1 MRRRFAKSQ
10 VILHVILLFSCIIS
24 IYPIFWTLTA
34 SLKKDSEI
42 FSNSS
47 ILLKIPVFSNYS
59 VAWTKAGLQPAFIN
73 SVIVSAWTVALVII
87 VSLLSSYI
95 ISTKKNKI
103 TKLVYGIFL
112 ISIMIP
118 PDVMF
123 VSMYLQLRNYNLIN
137 NFWGIILP
145 SVAMG
150 IPTSVFI
157 LVNFINGIP
166 KSLIDSAVIDGSG
179 RFRILWA
186 IITPL
191 TKAAIGSVAVFQFT
205 GIWNSYM
212 LPLVIL
218 RKDNLML
225 LPQKLSRFIGQYTI
239 QYSQLFAGIMIT
251 FFPVVVFFILFQKSF
266 FQGTTMG
273 AVKE

>member
-1 MRRRFAKSQ
+1 MNKKKFKSQ
-10 VILHVILLFSCIIS
+10 LILHIVLLLSCIVS
-24 IYPIFWTLTA
+24 IYPTFWTFIA

-42 FSNSS
+42 FANSWK
-47 ILLKIPVFSNYS
+47 LPKVPVFSNYI
-59 VAWTKAGLQPAFIN
+59 VAWTEADLQSAFIN
-73 SVIVSAWTVALVII
+73 SVYVSFCTVILVII

-95 ISTKKNKI
+95 ISMVKNRI
-103 TKLVYGIFL
+103 TKIVYVVFLV
-112 ISIMIP
+112 SIMIP

-166 KSLIDSAVIDGSG
+166 RSLIDSAIIDGCEK
-179 RFRILWA
+179 FHILLK
-186 IITPL
+186 IISPL

-218 RKDNLML
+218 RKDSLML
-225 LPQKLSRFIGQYTI
+225 LPQRLSRFIGQYTI

-251 FFPVVVFFILFQKSF
+251 FFPVVIFFVMFQKSF

>member
-1 MRRRFAKSQ
+1 MKHRIIRSQ
-10 VILHVILLFSCIIS
+10 IILHIILLLSCIVS
-24 IYPIFWTLTA
+24 IYPILWTLTA
-34 SLKKDSEI
+34 SLKRDSEI
-42 FSNSS
+42 FSSS
-47 ILLKIPVFSNYS
+47 WTLPKTPLFSNYA
-59 VAWTKAGLQPAFIN
+59 VAWTKAGLQSAFMN
-73 SVIVSAWTVALVII
+73 SVYVSACTVILVIV

-95 ISTKKNKI
+95 MSMVKNKI
-103 TKLVYGIFL
+103 TKIVYTVFLV
-112 ISIMIP
+112 SIMIP

-157 LVNFINGIP
+157 LVNFINGISR
-166 KSLIDSAVIDGSG
+166 SLIDSAVIDGCG
-179 RFRILWA
+179 KFHILWK

-212 LPLVIL
+212 LPLVVL
-218 RKDNLML
+218 RRDSLML
-225 LPQKLSRFIGQYTI
+225 LPQRLSSFIGQYTI
-239 QYSQLFAGIMIT
+239 QYSELFAGIMIT
-251 FFPVVVFFILFQKSF
+251 FFPVVIFFVMFQKSF